1 MDNREYK
8 AVTIVFLLVLLTFAL
23 AFTLVKNVKPIVDEG
38 IHYLQIKFIL
48 DFFNGEQFIIHP
60 TLTMIPGYHFVMAS
74 LSYIFDNLS
83 VAFIRSLS
91 TVFSYISI
99 IIFFLLLKSE
109 KSYPQIPV
117 IKLIQYAF
125 FPLIFPFFFLI
136 YTDSFSV
143 LLILFSWLLVLNKRY
158 YIGGIIAT
166 ASVLVRQSNLIWL
179 IFMITYI
186 YYENNQFKFNLA
198 ILANWIKDCWTF
210 FLGIVFF
217 SLFVLV
223 NGGMIIG
230 KGATQY
236 YPKSLYF
243 GNIYFFLFLF
253 FFLFLP
259 LNIDNR
265 HKIQNFIKVNPWIMI
280 GIVAFFIFYLLTF
293 NQLSPHNLKGEDRL
307 IINYFLRNE
316 ILITFTSSTLF
327 KILFFIPVVYSLLSI
342 AITQLCKK
350 SYYLLYPFAILSVV
364 PIWPIFPRY
373 SLIPFILFILFKET
387 NSKLIEYSTTAIYVV
402 LSMGLFYG
410 MLQGWFYPG

>member
-8 AVTIVFLLVLLTFAL
+8 VVTIVFLLVLLTFAL
-23 AFTLVKNVKPIVDEG
+23 AFTWVKNVHPIVDEG
-38 IHYLQIKFIL
+38 NHYLQIQFVL
-48 DFFNGEQFIIHP
+48 DFFKGKKFIINP
-60 TLTMIPGYHFVMAS
+60 VLAMLPGYHFVMAGF
-74 LSYIFDNLS
+74 SYIVDNLS
-83 VAFIRSLS
+83 VTFIRFVS
-91 TVFSYISI
+91 TIFSYISI

-166 ASVLVRQSNLIWL
+166 ASILVRQTNLIWL
-179 IFMITYI
+179 IFMMSYI
-186 YYENNQFKFNLA
+186 YYETNQFKFNLA
-198 ILANWIKDCWTF
+198 ILTNWIKDCWTF
-210 FLGIVFF
+210 FLGIGFF

-223 NGGMIIG
+223 NGGMIVG
-230 KGATQY
+230 KGAAQY
-236 YPKSLYF
+236 FPSYLYF
-243 GNIYFFLFLF
+243 GNSYFLLFLF

-265 HKIQNFIKVNPWIMI
+265 HKIQNLIKINPWIMI

-293 NQLSPHNLKGEDRL
+293 NQLSPQNLKGEDRL

-316 ILITFTSSTLF
+316 ILITFTSSILF
-327 KILFFIPVVYSLLSI
+327 KSLFFIPVVYSLLSI
-342 AITQLCKK
+342 AVTHLYKK
-350 SYYLLYPFAILSVV
+350 SYYLLYPFTILFFI
-364 PIWPIFPRY
+364 PIWQILPRY

-387 NSKLIEYSTTAIYVV
+387 NSKLIEYSTTAIYIV
-402 LSMGLFYG
+402 LSMVLFYG
-410 MLQGWFYPG
+410 TLQGWFYPG